1 MLEELQ
7 EAIAKV
13 KESQKPREQEVG
25 GKLSEREF
33 EKVSG

>member
-1 MLEELQ
+1 MLQELQ
-7 EAIAKV
+7 EAITKV

-25 GKLSEREF
+25 DKLSEREF